1 MTAEL
6 KPITGV
12 RESVEDLSGTVT
24 EYSYVTPTEEA
35 MRELTRLLF
44 EGHWREII
52 VGPCIEGAVFEIR
65 FEQAPKKSLL
75 PRRLP
80 DGRSRALAFP
90 PLRGRAQRRSLG
102 RTGRQT
108 ARGEAGVL

>member
-12 RESVEDLSGTVT
+12 RESVEDLSGSVT
-24 EYSYVTPTEEA
+24 EYSYVTPTEET

-44 EGHWREII
+44 EEHWREII

-65 FEQAPKKSLL
+65 FEQAPKKVSVL
-75 PRRLP
+75 
-80 DGRSRALAFP
+80 DGYLTVD
-90 PLRGRAQRRSLG
+90 LG
-102 RTGRQT
+102 HWHFHLCI
-108 ARGEAGVL
+108 GEHKGTR

>member
-6 KPITGV
+6 KPITGM

-24 EYSYVTPTEEA
+24 EYSYVTPTEET

-44 EGHWREII
+44 EEHWHEII

-65 FEQAPKKSLL
+65 FEQASWPSSKQRTIAVSAAAAATAC
-75 PRRLP
+75 
-80 DGRSRALAFP
+80 GCGMGSASR
-90 PLRGRAQRRSLG
+90 
-102 RTGRQT
+102 
-108 ARGEAGVL
+108 